1 MSVHLTEQV
10 ILDTLRQVPPE
21 RWVDVMRFLDSLI
34 TAEARIPEQPPIRTG
49 EDLAASEL
57 FGLWAD
63 RADITDSTTFAR
75 QLREQASHRRGRP
88 DASGH

>member
-21 RWVDVMRFLDSLI
+21 RWDDVMQFLDSLI
-34 TAEARIPEQPPIRTG
+34 SAEAPIPTQPPIRTG
-49 EDLAASEL
+49 EDLASSDL

>member
-1 MSVHLTEQV
+1 MSVYVTEQV
-10 ILDTLRQVPPE
+10 IHDTLRQVPPE
-21 RWVDVMRFLDSLI
+21 RRGDVMRFLDSLI
-34 TAEARIPEQPPIRTG
+34 TAEAPISTEQPIRTG
-49 EDLAASEL
+49 KDLAASDL

-75 QLREQASHRRGRP
+75 QLREQASHRGGRP